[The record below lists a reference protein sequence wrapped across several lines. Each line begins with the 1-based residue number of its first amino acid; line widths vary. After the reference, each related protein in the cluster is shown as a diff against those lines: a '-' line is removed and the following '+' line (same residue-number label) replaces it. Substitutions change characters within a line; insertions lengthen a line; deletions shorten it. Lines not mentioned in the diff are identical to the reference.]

1 MDKFTFI
8 TLVCTVF
15 LASFELSYDINNVS
29 CSTVLTE
36 IAAGM
41 KSRKVAK
48 FISLKSGTERPENY
62 ISQNIKSLIFSRELN
77 AANNKNLLLEIKEPS
92 KSYLDFMISISNE
105 VLSETPNSFLL
116 WHFLPYFKTYC

>member
-1 MDKFTFI
+1 MSQDKSWINSLSSLWFVQF
-8 TLVCTVF
+8 F

-77 AANNKNLLLEIKEPS
+77 VANNKNLLLEIKETS

-116 WHFLPYFKTYC
+116 

>member
-1 MDKFTFI
+1 MSQDKSWINSLSSLWFVQF
-8 TLVCTVF
+8 F
-15 LASFELSYDINNVS
+15 LTSFELSYDINVT

-48 FISLKSGTERPENY
+48 FISLKCGTERPENY
-62 ISQNIKSLIFSRELN
+62 ILQNIKSLIFSRELN
-77 AANNKNLLLEIKEPS
+77 VANNKNLLLEIKEPS

-116 WHFLPYFKTYC
+116 

>member
-1 MDKFTFI
+1 MSQDKSWINSLSSLWFVQF
-8 TLVCTVF
+8 F
-15 LASFELSYDINNVS
+15 LASFELSYDINVT

-48 FISLKSGTERPENY
+48 FISLKCGTERPENY

-77 AANNKNLLLEIKEPS
+77 VANNKNLLLEIKETS

-116 WHFLPYFKTYC
+116 